1 MSYILFSKKIWK
13 DFAVPPIQR
22 FGIMVD
28 TASCQR
34 LAAFCARLPNCQP
47 FWGRAIAFLQAEGK
61 LLRDGTLMDLS
72 GD

>member
-13 DFAVPPIQR
+13 DFAVPPIHR
-22 FGIMVD
+22 FGIMVG

-34 LAAFCARLPNCQP
+34 RVAFCARLPKFQP
-47 FWGRAIAFLQAEGK
+47 FWGRAIVLLQAEGK
-61 LLRDGTLMDLS
+61 LLRDGTLMDLR

>member
-13 DFAVPPIQR
+13 DFAVPPIHR
-22 FGIMVD
+22 FGIMVG

-34 LAAFCARLPNCQP
+34 LAAFCALPSI

-61 LLRDGTLMDLS
+61 LLRDGTLMDLR